1 MKVVRDSKYRHV
13 FADVSKTAVY
23 SDLRPSNKGT
33 ESSGLRANAKFLALS
48 WESGGGGAICVLDI
62 TKYGRTPSG
71 QPLITGHRGP
81 ILDFEFNPFND
92 NMLLSCSEDLT
103 VKLWDIPDGG
113 LKEHLK
119 DPLATFEGHGKKISF
134 CTFNPSAENIFAT
147 TAFDMKTKIWNV
159 DEQAEAFNVDMP
171 EQVWSLK
178 WNHTGSL
185 LAACTKDKKM
195 NIIDPRASKIVASG
209 AVHEGAKPLKIAWMG
224 SNTDTDQNYKII
236 TTGFTKQAEREIGL
250 WDMRKFGGETSEPLN
265 LLCLDQG
272 TGALYPT
279 YDPGTGLAFFPGK
292 GDGNV
297 RYFEMTDEDP
307 YIHFISQ
314 YGSTV
319 AQKSFEFLPKRCCD
333 TTKHEIMRGLKM
345 ESNACYQVSFTVP
358 RKSEAFQEDIFP
370 DCAGTDSSM
379 TSESWAKGDECKAP
393 KLMSMKPGAAGANS
407 PKKAAVAIVSVASLK
422 KDLAAALARIA
433 ELEKENAELKAK

>member
-13 FADVSKTAVY
+13 HAEVSKVKF
-23 SDLRPSNKGT
+23 DDVRPSNKGT

-48 WESGGGGAICVLDI
+48 WESGGGGAIACLDI
-62 TKYGRTPSG
+62 TKPGRTPSG

-92 NMLLSCSEDLT
+92 NMILSCSEDLT

-119 DPLATFEGHGKKISF
+119 EPLANFEGHGKKISF

-147 TAFDMKTKIWNV
+147 NAFDMKTKIWNI
-159 DEQAEAFNVDMP
+159 DEQAEAFNIDMP
-171 EQVWSLK
+171 EQAWSLK

-195 NIIDPRASKIVASG
+195 NIIDPRASKIVASSQ
-209 AVHEGAKPLKIAWMG
+209 VHEGAKPLKIAWLG
-224 SNTDTDQNYKII
+224 SNTDTDQNYKIL

-250 WDMRKFGGETSEPLN
+250 WDMRKFGGDAPEPLN

-272 TGALYPT
+272 TGALYPH
-279 YDPGTGLAFFPGK
+279 YDAGTGMAFFPGK

-314 YGSTV
+314 YGSTQ

-333 TTKHEIMRGLKM
+333 TTTHEIMKGLKM
-345 ESNACYQVSFTVP
+345 ENTSILQVSFKVP

-370 DCAGTDSSM
+370 DCPGVDAAM

-393 KLMSMKPGAAGANS
+393 KLQSMKPGAAGPGS

-422 KDLAAALARIA
+422 KDLAAAMARIA
-433 ELEKENAELKAK
+433 ELEKENAALKAK